1 MIEALNIIIIGL
13 SAFIA
18 TNIDDIF
25 VLMILFSN
33 KDYKS
38 YEIILGQYFG
48 FFTLILISLTAY
60 WLKFV
65 VSTQFLAFL
74 GVFPII
80 IGIKKLL
87 DYYRQNNTQYLSFK
101 KDKINKKAEKDEITG
116 EKAAKIEENHHY
128 TENPE
133 KFSPQ
138 KSFLKK
144 EYGYSSALAVS
155 LITISNGGDN
165 IGIYAPLFASYDISD
180 LLITM
185 AVFFVMVG
193 FWCFISKNL
202 VRNSLFKEKIGVYEK
217 YLHLLMPLVLIG
229 LGISIIIFNGS

>member
-1 MIEALNIIIIGL
+1 MIETLNIIIIGL
-13 SAFIA
+13 SAFIS

-38 YEIILGQYFG
+38 FEIILGQYFG

-65 VSTQFLAFL
+65 VSNQFLAIL
-74 GVFPII
+74 GIFPII
-80 IGIKKLL
+80 IGIKKLF
-87 DYYRQNNTQYLSFK
+87 DYYRHEDTYYLFQEEER
-101 KDKINKKAEKDEITG
+101 NEKAEKEKIDG
-116 EKAAKIEENHHY
+116 EKSRQIKNDQNYRVDTDKLPIKKSFFKNKHAAAK
-128 TENPE
+128 
-133 KFSPQ
+133 
-138 KSFLKK
+138 
-144 EYGYSSALAVS
+144 SALAVS

-165 IGIYAPLFASYDISD
+165 IGIYAPLFASYDLSK

-193 FWCFISKNL
+193 VWCVMGKKL
-202 VRNSLFKEKIGVYEK
+202 VRNSIFKEKIGNYEK

-229 LGISIIIFNGS
+229 LGICIIFFNAF